1 MCTVK
6 SKETYSN
13 ADSISNVTEKEDKER
28 DNFLLSLNARSTT
41 PESLQDNPLELPTNL
56 SRSGKMGPWFT
67 GHDRASDC
75 NPPQGT
81 ASVKVPKC
89 AFCQI
94 HKSDLKRCLG
104 CEKVSYCGRICQKQH
119 WKVHKPECRQAGNKD
134 TRFDNCP

>member
-1 MCTVK
+1 MCSVI
-6 SKETYSN
+6 SNENFSN

-28 DNFLLSLNARSTT
+28 NNCVLPLSATSTT
-41 PESLQDNPLELPTNL
+41 PDSFQDNRSELPKNL
-56 SRSGKMGPWFT
+56 LHSGKMDPWCT
-67 GHDRASDC
+67 EHDRASDC

-119 WKVHKPECRQAGNKD
+119 WKVHKPECRQARNKD
-134 TRFDNCP
+134 TRFDNRP